1 MAQANVPENKGF
13 MASKYVKML
22 MVILMA
28 FLLFGGPYFVYL
40 IYDALGMSFLYAFIA
55 GCTSILLGLVL
66 MWYLIKVKIIT

>member
-1 MAQANVPENKGF
+1 MTQAKAPEKQVF
-13 MASKYVKML
+13 IASKYVKIL
-22 MVILMA
+22 LVILMA